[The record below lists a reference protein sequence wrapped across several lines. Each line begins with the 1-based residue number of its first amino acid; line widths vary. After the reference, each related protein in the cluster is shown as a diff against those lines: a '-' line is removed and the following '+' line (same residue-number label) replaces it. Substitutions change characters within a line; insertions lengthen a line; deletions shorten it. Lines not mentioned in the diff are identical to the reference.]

1 MTLQKIGRYEI
12 KREIG
17 RGAMGVVYLA
27 HDPIIN
33 RQVAV
38 KTIDIANSLDNVK
51 REELTRRMLTEVRS
65 AGKLNHQNIVTIY
78 DYGEDILPFVVME
91 YVEGESL
98 ESLRKKKGKIGIKE
112 IYPILKG
119 VADGIDYAHSMGI
132 IHRDIKPDNILIT
145 KDAIPKI
152 TDFGIARILDTS
164 STQDSAI
171 LGSPSFMSPEQILGG
186 PMNSAT
192 DIFSFGVLIYYIL
205 AGEKPFYG
213 NTPHA
218 VTYRILNEEPKPP
231 SFYNPSLTAHIDGVL
246 LKTLSKKPE
255 DRYKKAI
262 DVVESLLKAEYKQ
275 RDRLEDRMNNL
286 ESGKRNILSEISY
299 VVDPIMEEATTNL
312 RKHVLSKKQK
322 R

>member
-1 MTLQKIGRYEI
+1 MTLTKIGRYEI

-17 RGAMGVVYLA
+17 RGAMGIVYLA
-27 HDPIIN
+27 YDPIIN

-38 KTIDIANSLDNVK
+38 KTIDIANSLDSTK
-51 REELTRRMLTEVRS
+51 REELTKRMLTEVRS
-65 AGKLNHQNIVTIY
+65 AGKLSHQNIVTIY

-119 VADGIDYAHSMGI
+119 VAGGIDYAHSMGI

-145 KDAIPKI
+145 KDFIPKI
-152 TDFGIARILDTS
+152 TDFGIARIVDTS
-164 STQDSAI
+164 STHDSGI
-171 LGSPSFMSPEQILGG
+171 LGSPSYMSPEQILGG
-186 PMNSAT
+186 PMSSAT
-192 DIFSFGVLIYYIL
+192 DIFSFGILIYYIL

-218 VTYRILNEEPKPP
+218 VTYRILNEDPKPP
-231 SFYNPSLTAHIDGVL
+231 SFYNPSLTAHIDGVI

-255 DRYKKAI
+255 ERYKKAI
-262 DVVESLLKAEYKQ
+262 DVVESLLKAESKQ
-275 RDRLEDRMNNL
+275 VERLEEQDTNVTL
-286 ESGKRNILSEISY
+286 GKRNILSEISY
-299 VVDPIMEEATTNL
+299 VDTIIEEATTNL
-312 RKHVLSKKQK
+312 RRHVLNKKQK